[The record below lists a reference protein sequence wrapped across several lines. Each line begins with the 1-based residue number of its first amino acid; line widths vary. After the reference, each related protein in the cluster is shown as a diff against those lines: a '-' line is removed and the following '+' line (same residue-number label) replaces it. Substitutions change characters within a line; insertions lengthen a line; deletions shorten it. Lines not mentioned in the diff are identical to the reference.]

1 MAANKSAYLRSRL
14 VKHALGDTSFTMP
27 TNTYLAL
34 YTADPTVDDTGT
46 EVTGGSYARKLLS
59 WGTEDN
65 GILPT
70 DAVADFTDL
79 PTATITHWGIRDASS
94 AGNLLYFGRF
104 EFPLAVTAGQDLAF
118 AAGDIYIAEA

>member
-34 YTADPTVDDTGT
+34 YTSDPTVNDTGT

-59 WGTEDN
+59 WGTEAS

-70 DAVADFTDL
+70 DTVADFTAL

-94 AGNLLYFGRF
+94 GGNLLYFGQL
-104 EFPLAVTAGQDLAF
+104 EFPIAVTSGQNLAF